1 MVMVSDPCGR
11 MILGT
16 SHAGGGGGG
25 GGLGTRLLHYRIF
38 DSILYWTYCTIGY
51 WTL

>member
-25 GGLGTRLLHYRIF
+25 GVGNEATALQDIGHYRI
-38 DSILYWTYCTIGY
+38 LV
-51 WTL
+51 

>member
-16 SHAGGGGGG
+16 SHAGGGGG
-25 GGLGTRLLHYRIF
+25 LGTRLLHYRIL
-38 DSILYWTYCTIGY
+38 DSIGYCTIGY